1 MSLEFPA
8 VVKLPVQWGDQ
19 DLFGHVN
26 NTVYFRW
33 FESSRVTYWYESG
46 LQTLMQPMGLGPIL
60 ASVTCDY
67 KKQIRY
73 PDTVHVGAKIL
84 KMGLSSVT
92 LQHEVYSEH
101 HQATAAV
108 GKSVIVLFDYQKQ
121 HPVPIEGE
129 IRKTFLDFDPFE
141 SVGS

>member
-1 MSLEFPA
+1 MLEDFPA
-8 VVKLPVQWGDQ
+8 VATLPVQWGDQ

-33 FESSRVTYWYESG
+33 FETSRVEYWYKSG
-46 LQTLMQPMGLGPIL
+46 LQDLMGPQGLGPIL
-60 ASVTCDY
+60 ASVKCDY

-73 PDTVHVGAKIL
+73 PDTIKVAARIE

-92 LQHEVYSEH
+92 LKHVVYSET
-101 HQATAAV
+101 QSAVAAT
-108 GKSVIVLFDYQKQ
+108 GISVIVLFNYDKQ

-129 IRKTFLDFDPFE
+129 IREAFLKFDPFE
-141 SVGS
+141 